1 MREINYDILNKK
13 YKQQR
18 IQNDK
23 KTEKEEAEWIRP

>member
-23 KTEKEEAEWIRP
+23 KTEKEEAECIRP